1 MRRLLTAI
9 SVLGLGI
16 ALYLTAIH
24 FTSVPLACPSA
35 GIVDCA
41 SVLGSPYATIAGVP
55 VSAFGVLWFA
65 VLLLLARRSSPL
77 LRPWVWIG
85 AAVVVVL
92 VYTELFVVG
101 AVCLW
106 CSAVH
111 VLVLG
116 SVAVVELGSRRAP
129 A

>member
-9 SVLGLGI
+9 SLVGLGI
-16 ALYLTAIH
+16 AAYLTAIH

-41 SVLGSPYATIAGVP
+41 SVLDSPYSTVAGVP
-55 VSAFGVLWFA
+55 VSAFGIVWFA
-65 VLLLLARRSSPL
+65 VLLVLTRLRSPL

-116 SVAVVELGSRRAP
+116 SVAAVELGSRRAP